1 MTDCIAGDPV
11 NTGEGSGREAT
22 GHTSRLDDLSP
33 GQVSEGP
40 HLFAGERAA
49 SMLRAST
56 RRRLLVLGAAAVG
69 VPVARPVAAAT
80 TPVYVGLDAEFGHKT
95 STSGQAVQRGMELA
109 LDEINRSGGVLGGRR
124 FELVT
129 RDNRSVTA
137 IGVDNF
143 RELARIPD
151 LVGVFGG
158 KFSPVY
164 MECLPVAHELGVP
177 LLDPW
182 GSADGITDHNF
193 RPSYTFRL
201 SLKDAWAGPAFIRF
215 ARERY
220 RADRIG
226 VLLPN
231 TAWGRSNQSA
241 IEMAAAAAGVSLV
254 GQRWYNWGDRSLAI
268 QYHDLRLAGAKALIL
283 VANETEGSI
292 LVKEVAALPE
302 AQRLPVISHWGVSG
316 GDFAAMTGDALQAV
330 DFTVIQ
336 TFSFIGNESKAAR
349 RVLAGLREKYGVAS
363 AEEVKSPVGV
373 AHAYDLTHL
382 LAKAVNRAGSTDRR
396 RIRDALEQLGPHE
409 GLVQRYPKPFTAERH
424 DALSPE
430 RVFFARYTADDR
442 LIPVERAGRP

>member
-1 MTDCIAGDPV
+1 MNDCIAGAQPV
-11 NTGEGSGREAT
+11 T
-22 GHTSRLDDLSP
+22 
-33 GQVSEGP
+33 
-40 HLFAGERAA
+40 A
-49 SMLRAST
+49 SAT
-56 RRRLLVLGAAAVG
+56 RRRLLRLGAASIAL
-69 VPVARPVAAAT
+69 PVACPLAAAAA
-80 TPVYVGLDAEFGHKT
+80 PVYVGLDAEFGHKT
-95 STSGQAVQRGMELA
+95 STSGQAVQRGMEVA

-164 MECLPVAHELGVP
+164 MECLPVAHELGLP

-182 GSADGITDHNF
+182 GSADGITDHSF

-220 RADRIG
+220 KADRLG

-231 TAWGRSNQSA
+231 TAWGRSNQAA
-241 IEMAAAAAGVSLV
+241 IEKAASAAGVSLV
-254 GQRWYNWGDRSLAI
+254 GQRWYNWGDKSLEVPY
-268 QYHDLRLAGAKALIL
+268 QELRLAGAKAVIL

-292 LVKEVAALPE
+292 LVKEIAALPE
-302 AQRLPVISHWGVSG
+302 AQRLPVISHWGVTG
-316 GDFAAMTGDALQAV
+316 GDFAAMTAGALKAV

-336 TFSFIGNESKAAR
+336 TFSFIGNGTKAAR
-349 RVLAGLREKYGVAS
+349 RVLGALREKYGLAS
-363 AEEVKSPVGV
+363 PEDVKSPVGV

-396 RIRDALEQLGPHE
+396 RIRDALEQSGPHE
-409 GLVQRYPKPFTAERH
+409 GLVQRYSQPFTAERH

-442 LIPVERAGRP
+442 LIPVERVGRP